1 MMLHLVKFFTEQ
13 VNILTLKTIIQL
25 ESGDFMIDLIILV
38 LLILLAIYA
47 HKKHATGEKLVTKP
61 IRFFVFPVHWWLR
74 DAIFKFTGSNL
85 ITGIIWLFV
94 GSFTILLAFPL
105 YFFNK
110 NASLI
115 FAAYL
120 LIGYFFCLFPQ
131 NTALASDSDLGR
143 AKYLSYSELKRGGLV
158 TNTGLVLGQKQHH
171 LVAKPSNFEGNVA
184 IFGGA
189 GTGKTAGN
197 LIPTLLTFQG
207 NALVIDIKPELLK
220 KTGHL
225 HPNKEVL
232 NFINPKQ
239 SYDPLATLETYTDV
253 TDLAKTLIPI
263 SSDIKEPYF
272 RESAQNILASA
283 CWEFKGQKSFSEI
296 AEFLTA
302 NPADAII
309 RQLTASQKS
318 ETRILI
324 NAVAGIKPE
333 QLASVMNELRNTLVV
348 FATDPVLKQL
358 AGHRTNSIQPRNI
371 ESNWIYLV
379 LPESKLKVYQPYLA
393 LIVAQF
399 TRYLTQRPEKAQPN
413 LLLALDEFPR
423 LGYLPAFAD
432 AISTLRS
439 RNVSVMIL
447 LQSLAQLDQLYQET
461 GRKIIMDNMHYVVVH
476 NALDHTSQQYFSDR
490 AGTKTA
496 VAKSHS
502 YGTGGSGGT
511 IDALFGSSSTS
522 YNQQSAPLI
531 RPEEFATLKQPIL
544 YAYQLGVTSVD
555 NAYWFENNRMKALVA
570 SAD

>member
-1 MMLHLVKFFTEQ
+1 
-13 VNILTLKTIIQL
+13 
-25 ESGDFMIDLIILV
+25 MIDLIILT
-38 LLILLAIYA
+38 LLVLLAIYA
-47 HKKHATGEKLVTKP
+47 HKKHEAGERLVTKP
-61 IRFFVFPVHWWLR
+61 IRFFIFPFHWWLR
-74 DAIFKFTGSNL
+74 DAIFEFTGSNL
-85 ITGIIWLFV
+85 ITGIIWLFAGMFIFLLFLPV
-94 GSFTILLAFPL
+94 YLINKTAGFVFAYYLAF
-105 YFFNK
+105 
-110 NASLI
+110 
-115 FAAYL
+115 
-120 LIGYFFCLFPQ
+120 GYFFCLFPQ
-131 NTALASDSDLGR
+131 NTALASGSDLGR

-207 NALVIDIKPELLK
+207 NALVVDIKPELLK

-358 AGHRTNSIQPRNI
+358 ASHRTNSIQPQDI
-371 ESNWIYLV
+371 EANWIYLV

-531 RPEEFATLKQPIL
+531 RPEEFATLNQPIL
-544 YAYQLGVTSVD
+544 YAYHLGVTPVD
-555 NAYWFENNRMKALVA
+555 KAYWFEDDHMKSLVR
-570 SAD
+570 STEKSF

>member
-1 MMLHLVKFFTEQ
+1 M
-13 VNILTLKTIIQL
+13 
-25 ESGDFMIDLIILV
+25 
-38 LLILLAIYA
+38 
-47 HKKHATGEKLVTKP
+47 
-61 IRFFVFPVHWWLR
+61 
-74 DAIFKFTGSNL
+74 
-85 ITGIIWLFV
+85 
-94 GSFTILLAFPL
+94 
-105 YFFNK
+105 
-110 NASLI
+110 
-115 FAAYL
+115 
-120 LIGYFFCLFPQ
+120 
-131 NTALASDSDLGR
+131 
-143 AKYLSYSELKRGGLV
+143 
-158 TNTGLVLGQKQHH
+158 VLGKKQHR
-171 LVAKPSNFEGNVA
+171 LVAKPSDFEGNVA
-184 IFGGA
+184 VFGGA

-207 NALVIDIKPELLK
+207 NALVVDIKPELLK
-220 KTGHL
+220 RTGHL

-239 SYDPLATLETYTDV
+239 SYDPLATLQTYTDV

-302 NPADAII
+302 TPADAII
-309 RQLTASQKS
+309 KQLSASSKS

-324 NAVAGIKPE
+324 NAVAGIKTE
-333 QLASVMNELRNTLVV
+333 QLASVMNELRNTLVI

-358 AGHRTNSIQPRNI
+358 AGHSANSIQPQDI
-371 ESNWIYLV
+371 ETNWIYLV

-399 TRYLTQRPEKAQPN
+399 TRYLTQRPEKSQPN

-432 AISTLRS
+432 AISTFAFS

-476 NALDHTSQQYFSDR
+476 NALDHTSQQYF
-490 AGTKTA
+490 
-496 VAKSHS
+496 
-502 YGTGGSGGT
+502 
-511 IDALFGSSSTS
+511 F
-522 YNQQSAPLI
+522 
-531 RPEEFATLKQPIL
+531 
-544 YAYQLGVTSVD
+544 
-555 NAYWFENNRMKALVA
+555 
-570 SAD
+570 